1 MTPPHLRGK
10 GLGALAG
17 LTVGAF
23 FLDGY
28 HPGVEDAEIYLP
40 GILKRL
46 HPTLFP
52 YNSEFFESHAHM
64 TLFPQLIAGSLRMFH
79 LPVGVGMLGWQL
91 LCIFLLLLGCWRI
104 AKNCLRE
111 EYAVWCGVA
120 FIGSLLRLSAAGTGL
135 YIMDEYVTPRSL
147 STPTALFAIADA
159 LEGNYLRAGVWTAGI
174 FIVHPLMAVFA
185 GTFVVLLFLFQRREG
200 SNAVSVVS
208 AIALPLFPKVT
219 PAYREVLQTRP
230 YFFLTNWAWY
240 EWLGLM
246 APFVLLAW
254 MGRVGR
260 RHSLGATHLICK
272 TLIVFEAI
280 FFAMALVVSLPGP
293 FENLAELQPMRCL
306 HLLYVLMFLIGGG
319 LLGKFVLQ
327 DRAWRWALLF
337 IPLCVGMALAE
348 RATFPATPY
357 VEWPGKVARNPWVQ
371 AFEWIRTNTP
381 EDAYFAMD
389 PNAMQ
394 LPDED
399 QHGFR
404 AIAQRSLLAD
414 NVKDSGAVSMFP
426 ALAGTWKE
434 QVDAQHGWK
443 RFQLAD
449 FQRLKTRYGV
459 DWVVVEESGVA
470 GLSCPY
476 RNWRVRVC
484 TVGSQRTEISDRDHR
499 RLREPSAPGE
509 PVAQK

>member
-1 MTPPHLRGK
+1 MTPPHLRVK
-10 GLGALAG
+10 DLGVLLG

-40 GILKRL
+40 GILKGL

-64 TLFPQLIAGSLRMFH
+64 TLFPQLIAGSLRVFH
-79 LPVGVGMLGWQL
+79 VPAEIGMLGWQL
-91 LCIFLLLLGCWRI
+91 LCIFLFLLGCWRI
-104 AKNCLRE
+104 AKTCFRE
-111 EYAVWCGVA
+111 DYAVWCGVA
-120 FIGSLLRLSAAGTGL
+120 FMGSLLQLPAAGTCL

-159 LEGNYLRAGVWTAGI
+159 LEGNYLRAGAWTAGI
-174 FIVHPLMAVFA
+174 CVVHPLMAVFA

-200 SNAVSVVS
+200 SNAVSVIT

-240 EWLGLM
+240 EWVGLL
-246 APFVLLAW
+246 APFGVLAW
-254 MGRVGR
+254 MAWLGRGQK
-260 RHSLGATHLICK
+260 LGATHLICK
-272 TLIVFEAI
+272 TLIAFEAV
-280 FFAMALVVSLPGP
+280 FFALALVVSMPGR

-319 LLGKFVLQ
+319 LLGRFVLRTQ
-327 DRAWRWALLF
+327 AWRWVLLF
-337 IPLCVGMALAE
+337 IPLCVGMVLAE

-357 VEWPGKVARNPWVQ
+357 AEWPRRATSNPWVQ
-371 AFEWIRTNTP
+371 AFEWIVSNTP
-381 EDAYFAMD
+381 ENAYFAMD
-389 PNAMQ
+389 PNAMR
-394 LPDED
+394 LPGED

-426 ALAGTWKE
+426 ALAETWKE
-434 QVDAQHGWK
+434 QVDAQRGWK
-443 RFQLAD
+443 SFQLAD
-449 FQRLKTRYGV
+449 FQKLNARYSV
-459 DWVVVEESGVA
+459 DWVVLEQPGVE
-470 GLSCPY
+470 GLACPY
-476 RNWRVRVC
+476 ENWRVRVC
-484 TVGSQRTEISDRDHR
+484 RIKNEAH
-499 RLREPSAPGE
+499 
-509 PVAQK
+509 

>member
-1 MTPPHLRGK
+1 LTPLHLRGK
-10 GLGALAG
+10 DLGVLVG

-23 FLDGY
+23 LLDGY

-46 HPTLFP
+46 HPALFP

-64 TLFPQLIAGSLRMFH
+64 TLFPQLIAGSIRVFH
-79 LPVGVGMLGWQL
+79 LPVGVGMLAWQL
-91 LCIFLLLLGCWRI
+91 LSIFLLLLGCWRI
-104 AKNCLRE
+104 ARHCFRE

-120 FIGSLLRLSAAGTGL
+120 LIGSLLRISAAGTGL

-147 STPTALFAIADA
+147 STPTALFAVADA
-159 LEGNYLRAGVWTAGI
+159 LEGNYLRAGAWTAGI
-174 FIVHPLMAVFA
+174 CVVHPLMAVFA

-200 SNAVSVVS
+200 STAISVAA
-208 AIALPLFPKVT
+208 AIALPLFPKIT

-240 EWLGLM
+240 EWMGLL
-246 APFVLLAW
+246 APFALLAW
-254 MGRVGR
+254 MAWLGR
-260 RHSLGATHLICK
+260 RHSLGATQLICK
-272 TLIVFEAI
+272 TLIVFEVI
-280 FFAMALVVSLPGP
+280 FFAMALVVSLPGR

-337 IPLCVGMALAE
+337 IPLCVGMVLAQ

-357 VEWPGKVARNPWVQ
+357 VEWPGWATPNPWVQ

-381 EDAYFAMD
+381 ENAYFAMD

-404 AIAQRSLLAD
+404 AVAQRSLLAD
-414 NVKDSGAVSMFP
+414 GVKDSGAVSMFP
-426 ALAGTWKE
+426 ALAEEWRE
-434 QVDAQHGWK
+434 QVNAQRGWK
-443 RFQLAD
+443 GFQLAD
-449 FQRLKTRYGV
+449 FQKLKTRYGV
-459 DWVVVEESGVA
+459 DWVVVEEPGVA
-470 GLSCPY
+470 GLACPY
-476 RNWRVRVC
+476 ENWRVRVC
-484 TVGSQRTEISDRDHR
+484 TIDSQHTEISDRER
-499 RLREPSAPGE
+499 SLREPYTPGE
-509 PVAQK
+509 RVAEK